1 MQQRLSIA
9 KKVWLLYETSN
20 PLGSGR
26 FITDRLFWYLLE
38 AAYAAPYSLSIKS
51 LREEYRLATDGA
63 LRKTLRRL
71 EREGWVQIEGHPDD
85 RRVHCVLPTAQ
96 FVAVATRFMTDL
108 DAIFGAAASVSGQ
121 SEAQGA
127 SVRGR

>member
-1 MQQRLSIA
+1 MAMKVSRLH
-9 KKVWLLYETSN
+9 ETSN
-20 PLGSGR
+20 RLGNGR

-38 AAYAAPYSLSIKS
+38 AAYAAPYSLSFKS

-63 LRKTLRRL
+63 LRKTLHRL
-71 EREGWVQIEGHPDD
+71 EREGWVQTEGHPND
-85 RRVHCVLPTAQ
+85 RQVHCVLPTAQ

-121 SEAQGA
+121 SEAQGV